1 MRTGRAVSWKV
12 IKIFLEKK
20 DFVNWYRNNL
30 VTDNILMLATLG
42 KVVLEMRLFAIT
54 KNSLRLA
61 ERPSEAEYYEGV
73 VGRFR
78 VNH

>member
-1 MRTGRAVSWKV
+1 MRTGRPVSWKV

-20 DFVNWYRNNL
+20 DFVNWYRNN
-30 VTDNILMLATLG
+30 TDNILMLATLG

-61 ERPSEAEYYEGV
+61 ERPSGAEYYEGV